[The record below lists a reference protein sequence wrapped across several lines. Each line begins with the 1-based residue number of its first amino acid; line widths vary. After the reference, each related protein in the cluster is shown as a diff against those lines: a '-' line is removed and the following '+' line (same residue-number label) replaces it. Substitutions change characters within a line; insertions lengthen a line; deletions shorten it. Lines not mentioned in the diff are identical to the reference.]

1 MLLVFDFFLPQHAK
15 IRTLNLIAEHNMMSW
30 RSWPVRCIFGV
41 LILAH
46 LAANA
51 AVSEKSEQAENV
63 VGGCTH
69 EGGERVLLAI
79 GVEDQLR
86 REVED
91 RDVQIRRL
99 EARLRSLEDV
109 EKKVTEL
116 EAKFNSHRADTQTLN
131 TTVKGIEQVLKRQES
146 QDLAMQDTVQGI
158 VSSLENPMDT
168 GEMAFMFNCIMNM
181 LMMTIPGLAL
191 FYGGLVR
198 MQNVLSTVM
207 QSFSICCLIT
217 VLWVTVGYS
226 LSFAE
231 GSPVFGGSSR
241 FWLVG
246 MDMTHGHPLKP
257 EVPEPVFVLFNLMFA
272 IITPALI
279 SGAFADRMKFGPMLL
294 FIALWHV
301 LVYCPLAHASWH
313 PEGFLHD
320 HGVLDFAGG
329 NVIHVAAGISGLVAS
344 IMVGKR
350 IGFGLETFH
359 AHNMLLSVLG
369 ASLLWVGWLGFN
381 GGSFPAGKMHLG
393 ALAMLNTQIA
403 GATASL
409 SWMVTEWIIRK
420 RPSVL
425 GIISGS
431 IAGLVTI
438 TPGAGFVD
446 LTGAFVSGF
455 LAGPFCYF
463 SAQMKHRFGYDDAL
477 DAFGIHAPGG
487 VLGGILTGLLATG
500 DASNGVKGVFYGGGW
515 KILGLQIYG
524 IVVSIL
530 WSCVMTYL
538 LLKAIEMLIGLRVNM
553 EEENGLDMLCHGES
567 IMPFPSNMSGLH
579 YSDDEKLTGDRNSRR
594 ASSNN
599 AFGGLGGTMGGR
611 VSLEMARQRNISG
624 AYTHASDEEEGHAA
638 PSHSQAGSHREPH
651 RSPLAAAAGG
661 SSGLAPRVEHRVSA
675 HTNVVLSAAYG
686 AERHPATH
694 TVGLA

>member
-431 IAGLVTI
+431 LAGLVTI
-438 TPGAGFVD
+438 TPGAGYVNN
-446 LTGAFVSGF
+446 TGAFVFGL
-455 LAGPFCYF
+455 LAGPVCYF
-463 SAQMKHRFGYDDAL
+463 AAQLKHRFGFDDAL
-477 DAFGIHAPGG
+477 DAFGIHGPGG
-487 VLGGILTGLLATG
+487 ALGGILTGLFATDKG
-500 DASNGVKGVFYGGGW
+500 TGSWGGPNGAFYGNARQ
-515 KILGLQIYG
+515 LGLQIYG
-524 IVVSIL
+524 VIACGTWAAIV
-530 WSCVMTYL
+530 TYI
-538 LLKAIEMLIGLRVNM
+538 LLKVIDMVMGLRVHED
-553 EEENGLDMLCHGES
+553 EEKAGLDMVCHGES
-567 IMPFPSNMSGLH
+567 IVPQFGEGGFGTSVAGDYHPGE
-579 YSDDEKLTGDRNSRR
+579 YSSDAHRSQPDVD
-594 ASSNN
+594 SSN
-599 AFGGLGGTMGGR
+599 R
-611 VSLEMARQRNISG
+611 RR
-624 AYTHASDEEEGHAA
+624 
-638 PSHSQAGSHREPH
+638 SHSA
-651 RSPLAAAAGG
+651 
-661 SSGLAPRVEHRVSA
+661 
-675 HTNVVLSAAYG
+675 
-686 AERHPATH
+686 
-694 TVGLA
+694 